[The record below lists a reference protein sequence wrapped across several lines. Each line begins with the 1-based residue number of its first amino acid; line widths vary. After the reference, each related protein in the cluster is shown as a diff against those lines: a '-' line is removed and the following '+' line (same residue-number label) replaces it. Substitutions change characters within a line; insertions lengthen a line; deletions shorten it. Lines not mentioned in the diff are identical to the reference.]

1 MSRKKVIE
9 DILQSKKKD
18 VVKPI
23 FGDLDGH
30 FIANDNP
37 KQTVY
42 YLNEDN
48 NEKQ

>member
-1 MSRKKVIE
+1 MNRKKVIE

-30 FIANDNP
+30 FIKNDDP
-37 KQTVY
+37 SQPVY
-42 YLNEDN
+42 YINIDDNER
-48 NEKQ
+48 